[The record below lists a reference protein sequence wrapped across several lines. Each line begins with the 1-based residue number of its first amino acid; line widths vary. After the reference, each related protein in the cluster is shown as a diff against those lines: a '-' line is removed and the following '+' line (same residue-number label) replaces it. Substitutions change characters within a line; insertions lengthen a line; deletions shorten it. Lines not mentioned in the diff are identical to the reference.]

1 MATNQFITNYKNEK
15 ISVILP
21 IKSSQKMPD
30 ELEKPKYIRLFD
42 GVKEKDDGERL
53 FFSDY

>member
-1 MATNQFITNYKNEK
+1 MAVTRYITDNKSKK

-42 GVKEKDDGERL
+42 GVKEKDDGKRL

>member
-1 MATNQFITNYKNEK
+1 MATNQFITNYKNDK